1 MYQTDYPR
9 PCPDDGAYLFVHFAG
24 NRPTQER
31 LRFALSD
38 DGFHFEPLFG
48 GKDAVLQQK
57 GTGCVRDP
65 YLLRGEDGAFYI
77 IGTDMKSDDG

>member
-57 GTGCVRDP
+57 GTGCVRETAGCP
-65 YLLRGEDGAFYI
+65 TMRWSPGGRTI
-77 IGTDMKSDDG
+77 